1 MTTNKNNS
9 KNVKQKVVKKS
20 NIHKEKGYIAFLLLA
35 VVMFIVILIS
45 TVFGDV
51 VQIINNE
58 KETQAL
64 KERHTELLEEEASLN
79 SEVVK
84 LQDPEYKA
92 RYAREK
98 FLYTKDGEKI
108 LTIIDT
114 VDAVEKDVGAKT
126 SEPTNSSVGAAI
138 QE

>member
-1 MTTNKNNS
+1 MATNKNNS

-20 NIHKEKGYIAFLLLA
+20 NMQKDKGYIAFLLLA
-35 VVMFIVILIS
+35 VVIFIVILIS
-45 TVFGDV
+45 TIFGDV

-58 KETQAL
+58 KATQAL
-64 KERHTELLEEEASLN
+64 KEKHTELLEEEASLN

-108 LTIIDT
+108 LTIIDKDK
-114 VDAVEKDVGAKT
+114 VVENDVGAKT
-126 SEPTNSSVGAAI
+126 TEPTTSNVGAAL